1 MILTYFNMYRKN
13 FMLMQRGYTF
23 IDYNSRISSI
33 GWNPKVHA
41 LSTISQFESLNI
53 LLRS

>member
-1 MILTYFNMYRKN
+1 MYRKN
-13 FMLMQRGYTF
+13 FMLMQRGYIF

-33 GWNPKVHA
+33 GWNT
-41 LSTISQFESLNI
+41 LTTIPQFESLNI